1 MSCRGIRL
9 TCRIKVNEVSR
20 YDKTEMGGS
29 HVGFPTTHWSMLA
42 AVCGEMTDGHRSV
55 LNLLI
60 QRYWKPVYYYI
71 RRRGHSNED
80 AKDLVQEFFTS
91 WLVKEL
97 FGRADPTR
105 GRFRS
110 LLLSSLDNF
119 IKNAH
124 RANHAKRRRPPGG
137 IIALDALLG
146 DAEMVFEPSD
156 DETPERAFNRTWV
169 RELLLRVLVVLEQE
183 YHLAGKDQEYELFRI
198 RAVAPA
204 LEGAESPP
212 MVEIANELGLT
223 QKQASNRLV
232 TARRAYQRLLRE
244 EVRLFA
250 SSDEDVA
257 AEIRDLFEFL
267 GRA

>member
-1 MSCRGIRL
+1 MPRRD
-9 TCRIKVNEVSR
+9 E
-20 YDKTEMGGS
+20 TEMGGS
-29 HVGFPTTHWSMLA
+29 QVGFPTTHWSMLA
-42 AVCGEMTDGHRSV
+42 AVRGTMTDGHRNV
-55 LNLLI
+55 LSLLI
-60 QRYWKPVYYYI
+60 QRYWKPVYCYI

-124 RANHAKRRRPPGG
+124 RAKHAKRRRPPGG
-137 IIALDALLG
+137 IVALDVLLG
-146 DAEMVFEPSD
+146 DEDMVFEPSD
-156 DETPERAFNRTWV
+156 DETPERAFNRVWV
-169 RELLLRVLVVLEQE
+169 HELLLRVLGVLEQE
-183 YHLAGKDQEYELFRI
+183 YRIAGKEQEYALFRSHV
-198 RAVAPA
+198 VAPA
-204 LEGAESPP
+204 LTGANPPPMAESARG
-212 MVEIANELGLT
+212 IGLT

-257 AEIRDLFEFL
+257 AEIRDLFDFL
-267 GRA
+267 SKA